1 MKYITK
7 DELSN
12 YNNALIID
20 VRMPNEYNTGH
31 INNSINIPVTNIL
44 SGIKKYNKDKKIILY
59 CDHGKRRLMAYR
71 LLDSIGYKNLYILK
85 K

>member
-7 DELSN
+7 SELSN
-12 YNNALIID
+12 YTNALIID
-20 VRMPNEYNTGH
+20 VRMPYEYSNGH
-31 INNSINIPVTNIL
+31 INNSINIPLTNIL
-44 SGIKKYNKDKKIILY
+44 SGIKKYNKDKLIILY
-59 CDHGKRRLMAYR
+59 CDFGKRSLMAYR